1 MSQSPSGP
9 DPSRRKERLEAY
21 WRENQ
26 RLIFILTAIW
36 FIVTFAHPPFAKALN
51 NVTILTG
58 FPLGYWLSSQFSI
71 TVFVILIFVYALRM
85 NRVIDPKYGFR
96 DDDDA

>member
-1 MSQSPSGP
+1 MARKDL
-9 DPSRRKERLEAY
+9 DPNARREHLAAY

-51 NVTILTG
+51 NITILTG
-58 FPLGYWLSSQFSI
+58 FPLGYWLSIQYSI
-71 TVFVILIFVYALRM
+71 TVFVILIFVYEIRM

-96 DDDDA
+96 DEDDE

>member
-1 MSQSPSGP
+1 MQLTEKH
-9 DPSRRKERLEAY
+9 REY
-21 WRENQ
+21 WHKN
-26 RLIFILTAIW
+26 LVITAILMVVW
-36 FIVTFAHPPFAKALN
+36 FIATFVEGWYARELN
-51 NVTILTG
+51 SISFLG

-71 TVFVILIFVYALRM
+71 TVFVILIFVYAIRM